1 MADDVTPDKIE
12 LSQQQ
17 TRVWILV
24 GLVTGLLLLVQGFFT
39 FVITSTGTELR
50 ETNRSLVDLVSTVKV
65 HQAEIANL
73 RLEIT
78 ELKEAKKDAL
88 KAHGNYDTRLNG
100 IEQSLALHNQWIS
113 THNK

>member
-1 MADDVTPDKIE
+1 MSDATPEIE

-17 TRVWILV
+17 LRVWVLL
-24 GLVTGLLLLVQGFFT
+24 GAVTVLLLLVQGFFT
-39 FVITSTGTELR
+39 YLITSTGTELR

-73 RLEIT
+73 RAEIQD
-78 ELKEAKKDAL
+78 LKEAKKDAT
-88 KAHGNYDTRLNG
+88 KSHQSYETRFGAL
-100 IEQSLALHNQWIS
+100 EQSIALHNQWIQ